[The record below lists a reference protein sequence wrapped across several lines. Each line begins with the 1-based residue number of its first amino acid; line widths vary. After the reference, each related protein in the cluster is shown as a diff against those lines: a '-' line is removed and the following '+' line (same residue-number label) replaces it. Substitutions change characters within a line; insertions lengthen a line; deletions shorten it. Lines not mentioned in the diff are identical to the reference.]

1 MKKLSILLVIIS
13 FAVFTAQAQSTNNT
27 TPSPTKV
34 SQVNPNE
41 SVQSVNKTVPASTGA
56 VNGQQQSL
64 QGNHKSCC
72 AHSGNQVNKKSC
84 CSGQGN
90 KGKNCNKDQGKKED
104 DQ

>member
-1 MKKLSILLVIIS
+1 MKKISALLMIIS
-13 FAVFTAQAQSTNNT
+13 FAVYTAQAQNTNNS
-27 TPSPTKV
+27 TPPPTKV

-56 VNGQQQSL
+56 VNGQQSV

-72 AHSGNQVNKKSC
+72 SHNSNQANNKSC
-84 CSGQGN
+84 CSSHGN
-90 KGKNCNKDQGKKED
+90 TGKNCKKDQGKKED